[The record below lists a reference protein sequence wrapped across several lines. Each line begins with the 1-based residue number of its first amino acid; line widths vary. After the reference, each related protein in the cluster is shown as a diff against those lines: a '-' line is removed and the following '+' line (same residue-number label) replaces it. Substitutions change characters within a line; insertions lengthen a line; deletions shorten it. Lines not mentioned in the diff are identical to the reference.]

1 MPRPKLKTK
10 TTLRSIIFG
19 HGDVTTVTYD
29 PEGAIQVAGSALLK
43 PALSVARRIA
53 VPMVRRAIRGAF
65 KRFQTARPGV
75 GSKVTKGPLKLGK
88 QVVYGS
94 PKKIGGAVKAA
105 VGVGAAGTIGLVSS
119 HRAMRASSTRQAPA
133 PATAPRPAPS
143 SGSGGSTEK
152 GRKCCPLGTKRM
164 VCFKRGRVKPRKKA
178 APKKAKP
185 KKKGRKRA
193 VHRKANRSRRKQH
206 RKRARG

>member
-1 MPRPKLKTK
+1 MSARPSLYDRVFRGKGPKPIAAT
-10 TTLRSIIFG
+10 F
-19 HGDVTTVTYD
+19 D
-29 PEGAIQVAGSALLK
+29 PEGLVGSTLLK
-43 PALSVARRIA
+43 PALKVARQVA
-53 VPMVRRAIRGAF
+53 VPMVRRAIRGVF
-65 KRFQTARPGV
+65 KRFKTARPGI
-75 GSKVTKGPLKLGK
+75 GSKVTKGPLKVGK

-94 PKKIGGAVKAA
+94 TKKMAGAIKAA
-105 VGVGAAGTIGLVSS
+105 VGVGAAGTIGLVSA
-119 HRAMRASSTRQAPA
+119 HKQMRATSTRQAPA
-133 PATAPRPAPS
+133 PATAPRPVPS
-143 SGSGGSTEK
+143 SGGGSSTQK

-193 VHRKANRSRRKQH
+193 VHRKANRTRRKQH